1 LISRR
6 ACLLCALALLCACV
20 QAPAAV
26 AIVPNPDPALIAR
39 WEPCEPDTGVTVI
52 VDRNGR
58 LGDGKIHVG
67 CALGEQESGLAAL
80 HNAGFTTAGVGG
92 GDAFVCRIDGQPTPA
107 EESCAQT
114 PGADRYWSYWHGF
127 PGGRWGYSGYGAASP
142 LSRAPI
148 NMVEGWGFGR
158 SPRIEPMDGAGPSA
172 FVLPAEQESSAIP
185 ATLAREWLAG
195 VTTTSVERA
204 LTPGS
209 GVGVD
214 MGELLTKVI
223 ALLAAGVPASE
234 MGAARQFLTAS
245 STGGSYEYTAFEL
258 WANSLGTG
266 VEADPE
272 DPDFPLYGNLTR
284 YTQAVLAADA
294 LGGDPSDFAAVD
306 LRDSLVSLIDE
317 ATGKL
322 RHRATGGGEALSEE
336 PGALAAAVDAL
347 AATGPLPAK
356 ALKSIDLMTAQ
367 QEPTDGGFGLGVSGQ
382 ARVIR
387 ALAGARVGGVS
398 GLDAPLA
405 EAGEFIADLQEPDGS
420 VRAAAGGGAGSAPTF
435 ASTAAGAIGL
445 ALAAL
450 PAEAERAAKRLSRF
464 QVIAAY
470 VGMPDPSTGETAPAE
485 PLIGAFLPTEAD
497 LRHVLAHGLP
507 EDGAHGPYNEAHVP
521 TAQALEALDAA
532 GPYGSHSAS
541 LNRESLWFG
550 KQTVGTQGAT
560 QTTTLT
566 NEDERSLSIAAVSLA
581 GGEAGDFV
589 LDGAGC
595 LGRTLYTGQSCWLAT
610 SFSPTAPGV
619 REAVVQV
626 ELTGSGQT
634 FELSLGGTGFPAL
647 VTKPEPQGALDPLP
661 APQLVQT
668 PAPPGADAILP
679 LKANRDATGRV
690 LRVARLSCPTGA
702 PCHVKLPRKVWVK
715 IAGRLYRA
723 VVLAP
728 ASLDE
733 GGTATVRVRLSRQAL
748 AALAGHH
755 ATVRLRVEI
764 LTAGGSVSRT
774 VKVSYRGAR
783 FPFT

>member
-1 LISRR
+1 MTPSR
-6 ACLLCALALLCACV
+6 ACLLCALALLGACV
-20 QAPAAV
+20 QAPAAA

-58 LGDGKIHVG
+58 LGDGKIYVG

-127 PGGRWGYSGYGAASP
+127 PGGRWGYSGYGAAGP

-158 SPRIEPMDGAGPSA
+158 SPRIEPMDGAGPSS
-172 FVLPAEQESSAIP
+172 FVLPPEQESSAIP

-195 VTTTSVERA
+195 VTATSVERA

-223 ALLAAGVPASE
+223 SLHAAGVPAGD
-234 MGAARQFLTAS
+234 MGEARQFLIAKA
-245 STGGSYEYTAFEL
+245 TGGSYEYTALEL

-266 VEADPE
+266 VEADPQ

-294 LGGDPSDFAAVD
+294 LAGDPTDFAAVD

-322 RHRATGGGEALSEE
+322 RHRPTGGGEELSED

-356 ALKSIDLMTAQ
+356 ALKSIDLMIGRQ
-367 QEPTDGGFGLGVSGQ
+367 DPTDGGFGLGVSGQ
-382 ARVIR
+382 ALAIR
-387 ALAGARVGGVS
+387 ALAGARAGGAG

-405 EAGEFIADLQEPDGS
+405 QAGEFIADLQEADGS
-420 VRAAAGGGAGSAPTF
+420 VRAAAAGGAGSAPTF

-445 ALAAL
+445 ALAGL

-485 PLIGAFLPTEAD
+485 PLIGAFLSTEAD

-521 TAQALEALDAA
+521 TARALEALDVA
-532 GPYGSHSAS
+532 GPYGSLSAS
-541 LNRESLWFG
+541 LSRESLWFG
-550 KQTVGTQGAT
+550 KQTVGTQGTVLTA
-560 QTTTLT
+560 TLT
-566 NEDERSLSIAAVSLA
+566 NEDERPLSVAAVELT
-581 GGEAGDFV
+581 GGGAGDFV
-589 LDGAGC
+589 LDGADC
-595 LGRTLYTGQSCWLAT
+595 LGRTLTSGQGCELAAG
-610 SFSPTAPGV
+610 FAPTAVGI
-619 REAVVQV
+619 REALVQV
-626 ELTGSGQT
+626 ELAGGGQT
-634 FELSLGGTGFPAL
+634 FELSLGGTGFPAP
-647 VTKPEPQGALDPLP
+647 VTNPEPQDDPDPLP
-661 APQLVQT
+661 APQLIQT

-679 LKANRDATGRV
+679 LKANRDVTGRV

-702 PCHVKLPRKVWVK
+702 PCQVKLPRKVWVK
-715 IAGRLYRA
+715 IAGKLYRA
-723 VVLAP
+723 AVLAP
-728 ASLDE
+728 ASLE
-733 GGTATVRVRLSRQAL
+733 GGGTATVRVRLSRRAL
-748 AALAGHH
+748 AALAAHG
-755 ATVRLRVEI
+755 ATVRLKVEI
-764 LTAGGSVSRT
+764 LTASGSVSRT
-774 VKVSYRGAR
+774 VRVRVAA
-783 FPFT
+783 P

>member
-1 LISRR
+1 MIPRR
-6 ACLLCALALLCACV
+6 ACLLLALALLGACA
-20 QAPAAV
+20 QAPAAA

-58 LGDGKIHVG
+58 LGDGKIYVG

-142 LSRAPI
+142 LSRAQI

-158 SPRIEPMDGAGPSA
+158 SPRIEPMDGAGPSS

-185 ATLAREWLAG
+185 ATLAREWLKS
-195 VTTTSVERA
+195 VTATSVERA

-223 ALLAAGVPASE
+223 ALHAAGVPAGE
-234 MGAARQFLTAS
+234 MAAARQFLTAS
-245 STGGSYEYTAFEL
+245 ATGGSYEYTALEL

-266 VEADPE
+266 VEADPQ

-306 LRDSLVSLIDE
+306 LRDSLISLIDE

-322 RHRATGGGEALSEE
+322 RHRMTGGGEALSED
-336 PGALAAAVDAL
+336 PGALAGAVDAL

-367 QEPTDGGFGLGVSGQ
+367 QDPTDGGFGLGVSGQ
-382 ARVIR
+382 ALAIR
-387 ALAGARVGGVS
+387 ALAGARAEGVS

-464 QVIAAY
+464 QVIA
-470 VGMPDPSTGETAPAE
+470 
-485 PLIGAFLPTEAD
+485 
-497 LRHVLAHGLP
+497 
-507 EDGAHGPYNEAHVP
+507 
-521 TAQALEALDAA
+521 
-532 GPYGSHSAS
+532 
-541 LNRESLWFG
+541 
-550 KQTVGTQGAT
+550 
-560 QTTTLT
+560 
-566 NEDERSLSIAAVSLA
+566 
-581 GGEAGDFV
+581 
-589 LDGAGC
+589 
-595 LGRTLYTGQSCWLAT
+595 
-610 SFSPTAPGV
+610 
-619 REAVVQV
+619 
-626 ELTGSGQT
+626 
-634 FELSLGGTGFPAL
+634 
-647 VTKPEPQGALDPLP
+647 
-661 APQLVQT
+661 
-668 PAPPGADAILP
+668 
-679 LKANRDATGRV
+679 
-690 LRVARLSCPTGA
+690 
-702 PCHVKLPRKVWVK
+702 
-715 IAGRLYRA
+715 
-723 VVLAP
+723 
-728 ASLDE
+728 
-733 GGTATVRVRLSRQAL
+733 
-748 AALAGHH
+748 
-755 ATVRLRVEI
+755 
-764 LTAGGSVSRT
+764 
-774 VKVSYRGAR
+774 
-783 FPFT
+783 